1 MVSVKAKIAEGGR
14 IVIPAEYRKALG
26 LHVGDEVIL
35 SLDDDQLRIYTID
48 AAIRRAQDLVS
59 QHVAPE
65 RSLVDELIA
74 ERRGE
79 AEREY

>member
-1 MVSVKAKIAEGGR
+1 MVSIKAKIAEGGR

-59 QHVAPE
+59 QYVAPE
-65 RSLVDELIA
+65 RSLVDELIT
-74 ERRGE
+74 ERRAE